1 MEIQYPERETLMK
14 KHFVRFLSP
23 GTFFTET
30 VDREI
35 DSWNVEAAI
44 QMALDLHKKRGSKP
58 FGFVF
63 ITRAR
68 EDDELDSREVD
79 SSHVY
84 FLGGTI
90 QTLAEIKARNDR
102 NDRILISNM
111 EANDWPAVVVNTN
124 SWKVTQPF
132 QKDDVLLDFR
142 FPDYSGN

>member
-1 MEIQYPERETLMK
+1 MMK

-30 VDREI
+30 TDHEI
-35 DSWNVEAAI
+35 DSWDVKTAT
-44 QMALDLHKKRGSKP
+44 QMALDLHERRGSKP

-68 EDDELDSREVD
+68 EDHELDSRETD

-90 QTLAEIKARNDR
+90 EVLDEIKARNDR

-111 EANDWPAVVVNTN
+111 EANDWPSVVVNTN

-132 QKDDVLLDFR
+132 QPGDVLLDFR